1 MGQNNTSE
9 AKLRREAIFAYLET
23 GHEVFSYATSA
34 DATRQNPDSETDL

>member
-9 AKLRREAIFAYLET
+9 ARLTIEAIFAYLET
-23 GHEVFSYATSA
+23 GREVFSYATSA